1 MALNLATLNVR
12 GLRDP
17 GKCTR
22 LLGELKT
29 LGVDVAAVQ
38 ETHFTC
44 GADCRVLESDFNV
57 FSAYGSRTSVGVSLL
72 VGRSLDA
79 DVDVVFAGDGGRLV
93 VADVAVKSF
102 KFRLVAVYAPNIVV
116 ERVSFFRRLAPF
128 LDDTKR
134 LVLMGDW
141 NAILDPKIDK
151 VGRGAS
157 RAGRCESS
165 LVGFVTRHGLV
176 DRFRLDHPGRE
187 MWTWLDSSPSAKVGS
202 YLDRVLVRRA
212 DIDFV
217 SCPTFHL
224 IAWTDHKLVRVSL
237 RLANRPSLAGYW
249 KFNTSLLEIR
259 DFRDRLE
266 SLIQRALV
274 GAVTGNRWWGSLK
287 HRIRDFA
294 TKYGRQLNL
303 DRTKEAKSIDDR
315 ISRAVAGGDSLN
327 VELARGD
334 LERESS
340 ERYKGYVVR
349 SRLKRVLN
357 EAVKTNATAREE
369 EVRRFPDRYIV
380 SVKAPDGR
388 LLRSGREIRDAF
400 RAHFRDRFARCTD
413 LPLREFRSYLADF
426 PRLGVA
432 EAASCEG
439 VVTECEVRDA
449 LKQVGLNKSPGLDG
463 LPYEVYLRMSHMFVP
478 ILTDMFNHWFAQG
491 AIPGSVTKGVITL
504 LKKGGRHVWEGLDD
518 YRPIT
523 LLNTELK
530 ILARVLANRL
540 QLVISDLIGSEQT
553 FAVKGRSIQDNLH
566 LIREVL
572 EGIEDG
578 TKAALISLDQS
589 KAFDRVD
596 HQFLATV
603 LETAG
608 FKPEFR
614 RWISMMYHNPQAVVQ
629 VNGRRSR
636 VFAVERSVR
645 QGCPLSPLLYVLAL
659 EPLLRRLRDR
669 TTNPALRGV
678 PFAGPLTA
686 RVSAFADDI
695 TVFVSRRLDIKA
707 VKKAVSEY
715 ERIAGAKVNFDKS
728 EGLRLGAWRGSN
740 TLPGPFRW
748 SDGPVRILGV
758 WFGPDLQLE
767 RNWLEIQ
774 AKVNAQVGIWLSRR
788 LSLKGRAEACAVYVF
803 PLILYRLAVI
813 PLPKVHRLALQ
824 RSLSRLLWGGARPMV
839 RRQVC
844 IQRPRN
850 GGLGMPDLES
860 HWLAERL
867 AYLGRALTGDAVWRL
882 KASRT
887 FPRLKS
893 DPKAEGRRRPLGET
907 LFVREC
913 RTALRNLL
921 GSSDLSRP
929 RKELYRELVVG
940 SASDPLSERRG
951 WTTEEIRSHWNWA
964 PGSSFLN
971 NSEFSLTWRLVRNA
985 LPLVGLNYKAG
996 LADMPDCARCA
1007 SGLEETAE
1015 HAFYY
1020 CERVR
1025 PFWDHVGEWTARIEP
1040 KQLVL
1045 LDVGYV
1051 VDNVL
1056 PPYQGEKRV
1065 VFLAILAV
1073 ARMVIWTTRNK
1084 GLYDDANFSHRD
1096 LVLYFRHQL
1105 RVKIRCDRKRLDR
1118 ITFSKRWVHAAS
1130 LVVRKGAT
1138 LESSF
1143 PPLPAHGVYGTG
1155 P

>member
-1 MALNLATLNVR
+1 MAFNLATLNVR
-12 GLRDP
+12 GLRDSS
-17 GKCTR
+17 KCAR

-38 ETHFTC
+38 ETHFIC
-44 GADCRVLESDFNV
+44 GVDCRVLEKDFNV
-57 FSAYGSRTSVGVSLL
+57 FPANGSRASAGVSLL
-72 VGRSLDA
+72 VERSLDA
-79 DVDVVFAGDGGRLV
+79 DVDVVFAGDGDRLV

-102 KFRLVAVYAPNIVV
+102 KFRLVTVYAPNIAV

-128 LDDTKR
+128 LDDMKR

-157 RAGRCESS
+157 RWGRCDSS
-165 LVGFVTRHGLV
+165 LAGLMTRHDLV

-187 MWTWLDSSPSAKVGS
+187 MWTWLESSPSAKVGT

-224 IAWTDHKLVRVSL
+224 IAWTDHKLVSVSL
-237 RLANRPSLAGYW
+237 RLADRPSLAGYW

-259 DFRDRLE
+259 DFRERLE
-266 SLIQRALV
+266 SLIKRALV

-294 TKYGRQLNL
+294 TKYGQQLNL
-303 DRTKEAKSIDDR
+303 DRAKEAKSIEDR
-315 ISRAVAGGDSLN
+315 LSRAVAGGDSLN

-388 LLRSGREIRDAF
+388 LLRSSREIRDAF
-400 RAHFRDRFARCTD
+400 RAHFRGRFARCTD
-413 LPLREFRSYLADF
+413 LPIREFRSYLADF
-426 PRLGVA
+426 PRLGAA

-540 QLVISDLIGSEQT
+540 QRVISDLIGPEQT

-572 EGIEDG
+572 EGIEDD
-578 TKAALISLDQS
+578 TEAALISLDQS

-596 HQFLATV
+596 HRFLASV

-629 VNGRRSR
+629 VNGRRLR
-636 VFAVERSVR
+636 VFAIERSVR
-645 QGCPLSPLLYVLAL
+645 
-659 EPLLRRLRDR
+659 
-669 TTNPALRGV
+669 
-678 PFAGPLTA
+678 
-686 RVSAFADDI
+686 
-695 TVFVSRRLDIKA
+695 
-707 VKKAVSEY
+707 
-715 ERIAGAKVNFDKS
+715 
-728 EGLRLGAWRGSN
+728 
-740 TLPGPFRW
+740 
-748 SDGPVRILGV
+748 
-758 WFGPDLQLE
+758 
-767 RNWLEIQ
+767 
-774 AKVNAQVGIWLSRR
+774 
-788 LSLKGRAEACAVYVF
+788 
-803 PLILYRLAVI
+803 
-813 PLPKVHRLALQ
+813 
-824 RSLSRLLWGGARPMV
+824 
-839 RRQVC
+839 
-844 IQRPRN
+844 
-850 GGLGMPDLES
+850 
-860 HWLAERL
+860 
-867 AYLGRALTGDAVWRL
+867 
-882 KASRT
+882 
-887 FPRLKS
+887 
-893 DPKAEGRRRPLGET
+893 
-907 LFVREC
+907 
-913 RTALRNLL
+913 
-921 GSSDLSRP
+921 
-929 RKELYRELVVG
+929 
-940 SASDPLSERRG
+940 
-951 WTTEEIRSHWNWA
+951 
-964 PGSSFLN
+964 
-971 NSEFSLTWRLVRNA
+971 
-985 LPLVGLNYKAG
+985 
-996 LADMPDCARCA
+996 
-1007 SGLEETAE
+1007 
-1015 HAFYY
+1015 
-1020 CERVR
+1020 
-1025 PFWDHVGEWTARIEP
+1025 
-1040 KQLVL
+1040 
-1045 LDVGYV
+1045 
-1051 VDNVL
+1051 
-1056 PPYQGEKRV
+1056 
-1065 VFLAILAV
+1065 
-1073 ARMVIWTTRNK
+1073 
-1084 GLYDDANFSHRD
+1084 
-1096 LVLYFRHQL
+1096 
-1105 RVKIRCDRKRLDR
+1105 
-1118 ITFSKRWVHAAS
+1118 
-1130 LVVRKGAT
+1130 
-1138 LESSF
+1138 
-1143 PPLPAHGVYGTG
+1143 
-1155 P
+1155 

>member
-1 MALNLATLNVR
+1 M
-12 GLRDP
+12 
-17 GKCTR
+17 R
-22 LLGELKT
+22 LLGELKK
-29 LGVDVAAVQ
+29 LCVDVAAVQ

-44 GADCRVLESDFNV
+44 EADCRVLENDFNV
-57 FSAYGSRTSVGVSLL
+57 FSAYGSNFSAGVSLL

-102 KFRLVAVYAPNIVV
+102 KFRLVAVYAPNIAA

-128 LDDTKR
+128 LDDSKR

-157 RAGRCESS
+157 RWGRCDSS
-165 LVGFVTRHGLV
+165 LAGLMTRHDLV
-176 DRFRLDHPGRE
+176 DRFRLDHPGWE
-187 MWTWLDSSPSAKVGS
+187 MWTWLESSPSAKVGT

-224 IAWTDHKLVRVSL
+224 IAWTDHKLVSVSL
-237 RLANRPSLAGYW
+237 RLADRPSLAGYW

-266 SLIQRALV
+266 SLIKRALV

-294 TKYGRQLNL
+294 TKYGQQLNL
-303 DRTKEAKSIDDR
+303 DRAKEAKSIEDR
-315 ISRAVAGGDSLN
+315 LSRAVVGGDSLN

-334 LERESS
+334 L

-388 LLRSGREIRDAF
+388 LLRSSREIRDAF
-400 RAHFRDRFARCTD
+400 RAHFRGRFARCTD
-413 LPLREFRSYLADF
+413 LPIREFRSYLADF
-426 PRLGVA
+426 PRLG
-432 EAASCEG
+432 AAGCEG

-463 LPYEVYLRMSHMFVP
+463 LPYEVYLRISHMFVP

-540 QLVISDLIGSEQT
+540 QRVISDLIGPEQT

-572 EGIEDG
+572 EWIEDD
-578 TKAALISLDQS
+578 TEAALISLDQS

-596 HQFLATV
+596 HRFLASV

-636 VFAVERSVR
+636 VFAIERSVR

-659 EPLLRRLRDR
+659 EPLLRRLRDEG
-669 TTNPALRGV
+669 TSPSLRGI
-678 PFAGPLTA
+678 PFVSSLAA

-728 EGLRLGAWRGSN
+728 EGLRLGAWRGSD

-758 WFGPDLQLE
+758 WFRPDLQLE
-767 RNWLEIQ
+767 RNWSEVQ
-774 AKVNAQVGIWLSRR
+774 AKVNAQVGTWLSRR

-803 PLILYRLAVI
+803 PLILYRLAVL
-813 PLPKVHRLALQ
+813 PLPKARRLALQ
-824 RSLSRLLWGGARPMV
+824 QSLSRLLWGGARPMV

-844 IQRPRN
+844 IQRTRN

-867 AYLGRALTGDAVWRL
+867 AYLGRVLTGTAVWRL

-921 GSSDLSRP
+921 GSSDLSWP

-940 SASDPLSERRG
+940 SASDPLSERHG

-985 LPLVGLNYKAG
+985 LPLTGNQMGIFFLVFRLFRGFSPIPITSIVYK
-996 LADMPDCARCA
+996 
-1007 SGLEETAE
+1007 S
-1015 HAFYY
+1015 
-1020 CERVR
+1020 
-1025 PFWDHVGEWTARIEP
+1025 
-1040 KQLVL
+1040 
-1045 LDVGYV
+1045 
-1051 VDNVL
+1051 
-1056 PPYQGEKRV
+1056 
-1065 VFLAILAV
+1065 
-1073 ARMVIWTTRNK
+1073 
-1084 GLYDDANFSHRD
+1084 
-1096 LVLYFRHQL
+1096 
-1105 RVKIRCDRKRLDR
+1105 
-1118 ITFSKRWVHAAS
+1118 
-1130 LVVRKGAT
+1130 
-1138 LESSF
+1138 
-1143 PPLPAHGVYGTG
+1143 
-1155 P
+1155 